1 MLCLLNVDC
10 SRTVW
15 IYLQFLRASCL
26 SSELTLL
33 AQPYAISTMK
43 NNHFVL
49 SEKAKKVNNL
59 EEIVIFSSFN
69 DLQTF

>member
-15 IYLQFLRASCL
+15 IYLQFLRAPCL

-33 AQPYAISTMK
+33 AKPYAISTMK
-43 NNHFVL
+43 KNHFVL

>member
-26 SSELTLL
+26 SSEVTLL
-33 AQPYAISTMK
+33 AKPYAISTMK